1 MAKITECK
9 HCFLFIYTGDD
20 EEGYLKAEVEYF
32 NNVEDMLNR
41 IDEMTLERAEQNKP
55 WARHFDYDYIYFF

>member
-9 HCFLFIYTGDD
+9 HCVLFIYISDD
-20 EEGYLKAEVEYF
+20 EGYLKTEVEYF
-32 NNVEDMLNR
+32 SNVENMLNR
-41 IDEMTLERAEQNKP
+41 IDEITLECAEQNKP

>member
-9 HCFLFIYTGDD
+9 HCFLFTYIGGD
-20 EEGYLKAEVEYF
+20 EEYLKTNTEYF

-41 IDEMTLERAEQNKP
+41 IDEITEEKLKQGIP
-55 WARHFDYDYIYFF
+55 FIRHIDYDYIYFL